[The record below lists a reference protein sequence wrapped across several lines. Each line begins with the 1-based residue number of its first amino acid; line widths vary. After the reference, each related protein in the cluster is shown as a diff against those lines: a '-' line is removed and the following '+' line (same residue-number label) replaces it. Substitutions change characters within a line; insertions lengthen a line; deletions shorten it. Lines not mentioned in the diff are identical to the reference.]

1 MHDAHRGHRLG
12 YACVSSEDQNTI
24 RQLDGLS
31 FDKVFTDK
39 VSGAHANC
47 PQLSA
52 LLSHARQG
60 KCSVAPHDG
69 EMPKA
74 DPKPPGR
81 RFGQGTFVFKR
92 SPAHDTVTRIIDG
105 ATP

>member
-60 KCSVAPHDG
+60 
-69 EMPKA
+69 
-74 DPKPPGR
+74 
-81 RFGQGTFVFKR
+81 TFAFKR
-92 SPAHDTVTRIIDG
+92 SPAHDTVTRVIDG